1 MARTNTLTAY
11 RCAFSYMQRNNP
23 LIEEQREKIK
33 AGDAP
38 QFSLADFI
46 DLYSTN
52 SKEVLVGQNSDRAIS
67 LSAEGIVFRNIHN
80 LNVWRIS
87 PIAGKQGQPMTVVKK
102 TSKQR
107 YNFGADA
114 VALYNYNIFFYENA
128 GDIIAIFHRQ
138 NGSGCKSVFL
148 ETANELLRA
157 RGLKLEM
164 DLIVPL
170 SDEKTQA
177 DAIKITLQYVQSIHS
192 SDAADNIRKKKTIVR
207 DIGLNLEA
215 QDNSKIA
222 EIIRNMQLGKLDEKT
237 AFAMITAELKGAGD
251 FNDATIKFRIG
262 RRTKSVRWD
271 DFEHIIGVYDISERL
286 NAAYSKTKNFI
297 EELTKIADEYYF
309 DIAESGI

>member
-11 RCAFSYMQRNNP
+11 RCTFSYMQRNNP
-23 LIEEQREKIK
+23 LLEEQREKIK
-33 AGDAP
+33 TGNAP

-46 DLYSTN
+46 DLYGAS
-52 SKEVLVGQNSDRAIS
+52 SKEVLIGQNSDRAIS
-67 LSAEGIVFRNIHN
+67 LSTEGIVSRNINN
-80 LNVWRIS
+80 LNAWRIS
-87 PIAGKQGQPMTVVKK
+87 PIAGKQGHPMTVVKRK
-102 TSKQR
+102 SKQR

-148 ETANELLRA
+148 ETANELLKA
-157 RGLKLEM
+157 QGLKLEM

-170 SDEKTQA
+170 SDEKSQA
-177 DAIKITLQYVQSIHS
+177 DAIKITLQYIQSIHS

-222 EIIRNMQLGKLDEKT
+222 EIIKNMQLGKLNKET

-251 FNDATIKFRIG
+251 FNDATIKFRTG
-262 RRTKSVRWD
+262 KRTKSVRWD
-271 DFEHIIGVYDISERL
+271 DFEHIIGVHDISERL
-286 NAAYSKTKNFI
+286 NTAYSKTRNFT
-297 EELTKIADEYYF
+297 EELTKMADEYYF
-309 DIAESGI
+309 DITESGI

>member
-11 RCAFSYMQRNNP
+11 RCTFSYMQRNNP
-23 LIEEQREKIK
+23 LIEEQRGKIK
-33 AGDAP
+33 AGDTP

-46 DLYSTN
+46 ALYGAN
-52 SKEVLVGQNSDRAIS
+52 SKNVLVGQNSDRAIS
-67 LSAEGIVFRNIHN
+67 LSAEGIVARKINN
-80 LNVWRIS
+80 LNAWRIS
-87 PIAGKQGQPMTVVKK
+87 PIAGKQGRPMTVVKK

-114 VALYNYNIFFYENA
+114 VALYNYNIFFYEDA
-128 GDIIAIFHRQ
+128 GNIIAIFHRQ

-148 ETANELLRA
+148 ETANELLKA
-157 RGLKLEM
+157 KGLKLEM

-170 SDEKTQA
+170 SDEKSQA
-177 DAIKITLQYVQSIHS
+177 DAVKITLQYIQSIYS

-222 EIIRNMQLGKLDEKT
+222 EIIKNMQLGKLNKET
-237 AFAMITAELKGAGD
+237 AFAMITAELKGVGD

-262 RRTKSVRWD
+262 RRMKSVRWD

-286 NAAYSKTKNFI
+286 NAAYSKTRNFI
-297 EELTKIADEYYF
+297 EELTKITDEYYF

>member
-11 RCAFSYMQRNNP
+11 RCTFSYMHRNNP

-33 AGDAP
+33 AGETP

-46 DLYSTN
+46 TLYCAN
-52 SKEVLVGQNSDRAIS
+52 SKDVLVGQNSDRAIS
-67 LSAEGIVFRNIHN
+67 LSTEGVASRNINN
-80 LNVWRIS
+80 LNAWRIS

-114 VALYNYNIFFYENA
+114 VALYNHNIFFYENA
-128 GDIIAIFHRQ
+128 CNIIAIFHRQ

-148 ETANELLRA
+148 ETANELLKA
-157 RGLKLEM
+157 KGLKLDM
-164 DLIVPL
+164 DLVVPL
-170 SDEKTQA
+170 SDEESQA
-177 DAIKITLQYVQSIHS
+177 DAIKITLQYIQNAHS

-222 EIIRNMQLGKLDEKT
+222 EIIKTMQLGKLDKKT
-237 AFAMITAELKGAGD
+237 AFAMITAEMKGAGD
-251 FNDATIKFRIG
+251 FNDATIKFRTG
-262 RRTKSVRWD
+262 KRTKSVPWD
-271 DFEHIIGVYDISERL
+271 DFEHIIGVHDISERL
-286 NAAYSKTKNFI
+286 NAAYATTRNFI

-309 DIAESGI
+309 DIVESGI